1 MKFDEALE
9 ALTQLNKRGIH
20 PGLEGI
26 KKLLAALG
34 NPESGLKVV
43 HVVGTNGKGS
53 TALFI
58 SEMLKASGKRC
69 GLYSSPAV
77 FDNREIIKINGRAI
91 SKADYARLVATVC
104 EANTFGCTRF
114 EVETAMA
121 FAYFKERGCDIAV
134 IEAGMGGLMDATNV
148 VTDTVAAVI
157 TPIGMDHRDYLGET
171 VAEIAKQ
178 KAGVIKPGCVVVTAP
193 QVPEAMEV
201 IRAKAAE
208 VGAEC
213 VAADSNAVSKV
224 KLGLNKT
231 SFAYKKFSGLEIN
244 LRGQF
249 QVVNACVAVEVA
261 GAVSLAEKAVRKG
274 LTEARESGRFEKIC
288 DKPLFYID
296 GAHNEPAS
304 VALRECIKTYF
315 TKKKIIYIM
324 GMLRDKDVTSV
335 IRNTVDLAECVFTV
349 ATPNAART
357 LSAYELAEAVREF
370 NPMVTSVD
378 SIEEAVEMAFMMAS
392 QDKDTVILAFGS
404 LSHLKRIKDTVDNRK
419 SFKIDCHG
427 AKR

>member
-77 FDNREIIKINGRAI
+77 FDDREIIKINGRAI
-91 SKADYARLVATVC
+91 SKADYARLFATVC

-193 QVPEAMEV
+193 QV
-201 IRAKAAE
+201 
-208 VGAEC
+208 
-213 VAADSNAVSKV
+213 
-224 KLGLNKT
+224 
-231 SFAYKKFSGLEIN
+231 
-244 LRGQF
+244 
-249 QVVNACVAVEVA
+249 
-261 GAVSLAEKAVRKG
+261 
-274 LTEARESGRFEKIC
+274 
-288 DKPLFYID
+288 
-296 GAHNEPAS
+296 
-304 VALRECIKTYF
+304 
-315 TKKKIIYIM
+315 
-324 GMLRDKDVTSV
+324 
-335 IRNTVDLAECVFTV
+335 
-349 ATPNAART
+349 
-357 LSAYELAEAVREF
+357 
-370 NPMVTSVD
+370 
-378 SIEEAVEMAFMMAS
+378 
-392 QDKDTVILAFGS
+392 
-404 LSHLKRIKDTVDNRK
+404 
-419 SFKIDCHG
+419 
-427 AKR
+427 

>member
-26 KKLLAALG
+26 KKLLSALG
-34 NPESGLKVV
+34 NPERGLKAV

-58 SEMLKASGKRC
+58 AEMLKASGKRC

-77 FDNREIIKINGRAI
+77 FDEREIIKVNGRMI
-91 SKADYARLVATVC
+91 SKADYARLVENVC
-104 EANTFGCTRF
+104 GVNTFGCTRF

-121 FAYFKERGCDIAV
+121 FMYFKERSCDIAV

-148 VTDTVAAVI
+148 VSDTALAVI

-171 VAEIAKQ
+171 VAKIAGQ
-178 KAGVIKPGCVVVTAP
+178 KAGVIKSGCAVVSAP
-193 QVPEAMEV
+193 QVPEASKIIE
-201 IRAKAAE
+201 AKAAE
-208 VGAEC
+208 AGASYT
-213 VAADSNAVSKV
+213 VTDSTAVSKV

-231 SFAYKKFSGLEIN
+231 SFSYRNLSGLEIN
-244 LRGQF
+244 LRGNY
-249 QVVNACVAVEVA
+249 QVVNACVAIEA
-261 GAVSLAEKAVRKG
+261 AWALSLTEKAVRKG
-274 LTEARESGRFEKIC
+274 LSEARESGRFERIC
-288 DKPLFYID
+288 DKPAFYID

-304 VALRECIKTYF
+304 LALRECIKTYF

-324 GMLRDKDVTSV
+324 GMLRDKDIISV
-335 IRNTVDLAECVFTV
+335 IKNTADLAECIFTV
-349 ATPNAART
+349 ATPNTART

-378 SIEEAVEMAFMMAS
+378 SIEEAVELAFMMAS
-392 QDKDTVILAFGS
+392 RDKDAVILGFGS
-404 LSHLKRIKDTVDNRK
+404 LSHLKRIKEAVDNRNN
-419 SFKIDCHG
+419 FKTDCHG